1 MTALSTLDGMALLY
15 RAKLRP
21 SKIEL
26 VAAWAPIQP
35 WFDGSATAP
44 FTSIASFRFDDP
56 DGEVGIETLIVRVG
70 EGHLFQ
76 LPLTYRGAPL
86 AGGSESLIGMMEHSV
101 LGRRWVYDATGD
113 PVYLAAVV
121 AAAFTGAIQ
130 AEEYFEMDGEKVV
143 RESTAH
149 VVGSG
154 HPGASVPSSA
164 GPVSTRHEFGTTV
177 VDAGDLRII
186 IARALDTTVAPNAG
200 AQESLVGTWA
210 DQADPRTLVWTSGR
224 S

>member
-1 MTALSTLDGMALLY
+1 MALLY

-26 VAAWAPIQP
+26 VAAWTPIQP

-113 PVYLAAVV
+113 PVYLAAV
-121 AAAFTGAIQ
+121 ATAAFTGAIQ

-154 HPGASVPSSA
+154 HPGASVPSS
-164 GPVSTRHEFGTTV
+164 
-177 VDAGDLRII
+177 AGDLRII